1 MSDDV
6 AHGTSPTPSAAG
18 ARLTAVFAGG
28 LPAVGLGLLA
38 LATVEAAEPA
48 VVAGLRYTARWS
60 FALFLAFYVAAA
72 LDRTVPWRDR
82 TGALFTAFASA
93 HLVHLGLI
101 FDLAATADESPF
113 GPAALIGGTGYAFL
127 AATTALSLSPR
138 AVADARFARLERAT
152 RQVLWV
158 VFALFYVSRTVAG
171 RAHAPVLLAA
181 LLAALGVELWGRRRA
196 LASAQAA

>member
-1 MSDDV
+1 MNDDV
-6 AHGTSPTPSAAG
+6 AHGTSPARTAPG
-18 ARLTAVFAGG
+18 ARLTAVLAGG

-38 LATVEAAEPA
+38 LATVLAAEPA
-48 VVAGLRYTARWS
+48 VRTGLRYTARWS
-60 FALFLAFYVAAA
+60 AALFLVFYVVAA
-72 LDRTVPWRDR
+72 LDRAVPWRDR
-82 TGALFTAFASA
+82 VGALFTAFAAA

-101 FDLAATADESPF
+101 FDLAATAEKSPF

-127 AATTALSLSPR
+127 VATFALSFSPR
-138 AVADARFARLERAT
+138 AVADPRFASLERAT
-152 RQVLWV
+152 RHVLWV